1 MAFLIKD
8 DKIFSEFSTPSQTMT
23 PSEAQNI
30 PTWAYGFAI
39 YRNQAQA
46 TTPQTLADFFRAVMR
61 REIET
66 ALDWALTRSADG
78 APSGLYPMRFELAN
92 GAADTLKAE
101 LAIIPGVLFAAKT
114 ANDQAVI
121 ALFATNEGK
130 GAAISDWITRRL
142 KAKGLLFKSVE
153 GESVN
158 TGLHELADMAPFMAP
173 KLAVLGVDY
182 DKALE
187 NSNAQAVFRLWANG
201 YEPTCETALC
211 SIYGASLC
219 AYVACAY
226 GLKKP
231 FTAACDVQIIGK
243 SGYGKT
249 QGRVMPLE
257 RLTDRYGVDII
268 GGLRTTDASIYD
280 DFIQAAYI
288 ETLDSNGKLEA
299 LTPKRKPDMLT
310 AIIDESGDTEKSR
323 AGNVQ
328 KAQQNIIRRSAIFDG
343 KLNIGKTCDMNKRY
357 NGKLPN
363 KFTPTRFSMIRFCTE
378 NQLKGENLLDDAEGG
393 NLRRVLYAQTKQI
406 ENTAYMTFD
415 EKIALLDR
423 NILSD
428 DNEGVL
434 ASIYDYINE
443 HYNGNTPTV
452 FTIAGDDETKAAI
465 QAATIAFTS
474 LGIPDECFN
483 TVIFNTATWLAVLRN
498 GAKHEES
505 LEIGANEIDTACAIC
520 MNSFQILSELTSKS
534 LVNACATARTETQKQ
549 NQLLAYIEKQK
560 DKCAEKRKLE
570 RNLGKDFITLAKSL
584 VDRGVL
590 IETTINKHKAFRI
603 ATADEQEQ
611 IATEREIIEGAAQ
624 SLKANESVFDGNQG
638 AAKQDTHQSKGAPSF
653 PVSIDSIYS
662 GLDDEA
668 KALQNEGMTG
678 QELIH
683 AMRDIIKDNP
693 TYSQCGYAQTWLDDF
708 KRKQGICLFM
718 EED

>member
-8 DKIFSEFSTPSQTMT
+8 DKIFSEFSTPSQTIT
-23 PSEAQNI
+23 PSDAQNI
-30 PTWAYGFAI
+30 PTWAYTFAI

-78 APSGLYPMRFELAN
+78 APSGFYPMRFDLAN
-92 GAADTLKAE
+92 GAADALKAE

-121 ALFATNEGK
+121 AFFATNEGK
-130 GAAISDWITRRL
+130 GAAISDWIRGRL

-158 TGLHELADMAPFMAP
+158 TGLHELADTAPFMAQ

-226 GLKKP
+226 GLKKT
-231 FTAACDVQIIGK
+231 FTAACDIQIIGQ
-243 SGYGKT
+243 SGNGKT
-249 QGRVMPLE
+249 QGRKLPMQSLAS
-257 RLTDRYGVDII
+257 RYGVKII

-299 LTPKRKPDMLT
+299 MTPKQKPDMLT

-323 AGNVQ
+323 AGNIQ
-328 KAQQNIIRRSAIFDG
+328 KAQQNIIRRCAIFDG
-343 KLNIGKTCDMNKRY
+343 SICTGTTAEQNKRY
-357 NGKLPN
+357 NGKLPSII
-363 KFTPTRFSMIRFCTE
+363 PTRFSMIRLCTE
-378 NQLKGENLLDDAEGG
+378 NQLKGENLLDDNEGG
-393 NLRRVLYAQTKQI
+393 NLRRVLYAKTKQI

-415 EKIALLDR
+415 ERRALQR
-423 NILSD
+423 KYIPSD
-428 DNEGVL
+428 DNEERL

-443 HYNGNTPTV
+443 HYNGDTPAV
-452 FTIAGDDETKAAI
+452 FTLADDDETKAAV
-465 QAATIAFTS
+465 QAALIAFTS

-483 TVIFNTATWLAVLRN
+483 TVIFNTATWLSVLRN
-498 GAKHEES
+498 GAKHEDS
-505 LEIGANEIDTACAIC
+505 LEIGANEINTACAIC
-520 MNSFQILSELTSKS
+520 MNSFQILSELTNKS

-560 DKCAEKRKLE
+560 DKCADKRYIE
-570 RNLGKDFITLAKSL
+570 RYLGKDFVTLAKHL
-584 VDRGVL
+584 VDIGVL
-590 IETTINKHKAFRI
+590 IETTINKHKAFRL

-624 SLKANESVFDGNQG
+624 SLKAKESVFDGNQG

-653 PVSIDSIYS
+653 PISIDSIYS
-662 GLDDEA
+662 ALDDEA

-678 QELIH
+678 QALIH